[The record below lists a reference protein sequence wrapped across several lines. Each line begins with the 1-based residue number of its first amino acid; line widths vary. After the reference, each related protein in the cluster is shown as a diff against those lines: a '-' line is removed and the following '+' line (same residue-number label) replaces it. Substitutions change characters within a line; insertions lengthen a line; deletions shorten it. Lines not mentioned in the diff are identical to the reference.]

1 MSLSL
6 HNLKSHFSKKKRM
19 RIGRGN
25 SAGKGTY
32 AGKGIKGQKARS
44 GGSIAPG
51 FEGGRTTIITQTPKA
66 RGKGF
71 VSGRVASRGI
81 NVEKLNIFS
90 DGEVVSLRKLVK
102 AGLVKSGPVRI
113 LSRGDLKKK
122 LLVQVSASL
131 QAIKK
136 IEDAGG
142 SVKVKLKEK
151 IDKSV
156 KENVKN

>member
-1 MSLSL
+1 M
-6 HNLKSHFSKKKRM
+6 
-19 RIGRGN
+19 
-25 SAGKGTY
+25 
-32 AGKGIKGQKARS
+32 
-44 GGSIAPG
+44 
-51 FEGGRTTIITQTPKA
+51 
-66 RGKGF
+66 
-71 VSGRVASRGI
+71 
-81 NVEKLNIFS
+81 
-90 DGEVVSLRKLVK
+90 VSLRKLVK